1 MDRVLF
7 QKIERLK
14 EEVFYLKNK
23 KTDLLKRLKASIEA
37 KKIAERSVYLCTE
50 IALDIADLVIIK
62 KGYPKPST
70 YSDSIYKLGDYG
82 IIPKSFAYK
91 FVYIA
96 GLRNFLAHDYQK
108 STMPEIAKFLKSGIN
123 DIEHF
128 IKYIESYEKLYG

>member
-37 KKIAERSVYLCTE
+37 KKIAERSIYLCSE

-70 YSDSIYKLGDYG
+70 YSDSIYKLGEHA
-82 IIPKSFAYK
+82 IMPKAFAHK
-91 FVYIA
+91 FVYK
-96 GLRNFLAHDYQK
+96 LLTTDYCR
-108 STMPEIAKFLKSGIN
+108 L
-123 DIEHF
+123 
-128 IKYIESYEKLYG
+128 